1 MRYKII
7 SILHVSAAW
16 EACELLKSSLQGV
29 QRKRITNWRAYV
41 YSLIR
46 KVDEGVYQ
54 EMKES
59 REQEK
64 RAPRRHS
71 KSLLDETPASAP
83 SKKEFNKSASEFVPG
98 QPWKTEV
105 QGKGLRKEAATFVP
119 TAAAVPP
126 LFQAPM
132 MPVQAAEWASPNG
145 GKSITMK
152 PDAQEFFPGVSAWAG
167 AMVMNKGNGKAK
179 VKAKPK
185 AKKAAQPVS
194 PGLQSPLQED
204 QPLTACCRE
213 IFADQKAV
221 LKDGRVVNLLS
232 QAECEALLQAAK
244 DLGFE
249 RSPMKSKDP
258 WLAGQ
263 VWDRLSQLPRL
274 IQGKKVLG
282 VEEDFLVHYGARDAE
297 HGFSLQISLAGGDA
311 YIRPPPQGD
320 GSWLTALLRCTDRTW
335 LDVVQEVL
343 GPKRILAVVA
353 TTAAVA
359 VLMPLLRKRLK

>member
-1 MRYKII
+1 M
-7 SILHVSAAW
+7 
-16 EACELLKSSLQGV
+16 

-46 KVDEGVYQ
+46 KVDEGVYK

-64 RAPRRHS
+64 RPPRRPS
-71 KSLLDETPASAP
+71 KSLLDDTPASAP
-83 SKKEFNKSASEFVPG
+83 SKKEFNKAASEFVPG
-98 QPWKTEV
+98 QPWKTEPP
-105 QGKGLRKEAATFVP
+105 GKSLRKEAATFVP
-119 TAAAVPP
+119 TAQAAIPP
-126 LFQAPM
+126 LFAAPM
-132 MPVQAAEWASPNG
+132 VPVQAAEWTSPNG
-145 GKSITMK
+145 GSKTKSVAMK

-179 VKAKPK
+179 VKPKPK

-194 PGLQSPLQED
+194 PGLQSPVRED
-204 QPLTACCRE
+204 QALTAACRE
-213 IFADQKAV
+213 IFGDHKAV
-221 LKDGRVVNLLS
+221 LKDGRVVDLLS

-244 DLGFE
+244 DLGFD

-263 VWDRLSQLPRL
+263 VWERLSKLPRM
-274 IQGKKVLG
+274 IQGKKLLG

-297 HGFSLQISLAGGDA
+297 HGFSLQISLAAGDA
-311 YIRPPPQGD
+311 YIRSPPQGD